1 MPIEIN
7 NAIKVAVQSGKVKF
21 GIKSALKAART
32 ENAKMIIIAKNCPK
46 ELEEEI
52 IRRVEDT
59 NILTYTYEGSS
70 WELGTA
76 CLRPHTVEALTIIDP
91 GSSDILK
98 ISEEI

>member
-21 GIKSALKAART
+21 GIKAALKAART
-32 ENAKMIIIAKNCPK
+32 KNAKMIIIAKNCPK
-46 ELEEEI
+46 KLEEKI
-52 IRRVEDT
+52 IRRIKDT

-76 CLRPHTVEALTIIDP
+76 CLRPHIVETLTIIDP